1 MAPTTNANDDGGDGG
16 SGSSGCGMRYE
27 VHEDSIVG
35 STAVFPTGFP
45 SLSGYKPVINGWR
58 IGVDWRIWRTNYSK
72 YEVFLSF

>member
-1 MAPTTNANDDGGDGG
+1 MAPTTNANGG

-27 VHEDSIVG
+27 GHTRIPSFVQQPCSQ
-35 STAVFPTGFP
+35 PTGFP